1 MSLRFLLVVV
11 LATSLQTSS
20 LFAVAFCPE
29 AKLTNNI
36 ASISSRTCD
45 TMLFSS
51 DNKDDPPVPVASP
64 PNMSREEYL
73 RQSTKGGYTVKQ
85 RLREEVESPFRKVRL
100 LLFATSGGSALTAL
114 YFSGLN
120 TIKAVVGGYADAQ
133 PLDEVL
139 TSDAINIGAAIICGF
154 LAFRE
159 YKAGQVNLQRISR
172 GGRLA
177 SLAVEPA
184 KATSFGKNVRQLA
197 DYRRD
202 YRVLIAAGDEE
213 YISELA
219 LSLNA
224 DRLKDAN
231 ATPAKLEETN
241 VIVVPVLLSS
251 SSDGSFTVSD
261 TRAFWNAVEPKSKQD
276 RNFDIT
282 RSESVIA
289 FPRGNAAWIEYLQ
302 EDINTATKQGFE
314 VLEKG
319 ITLTVK
325 KNGRILRRATGL
337 PDWANLV
344 GAMEVMDGSKF
355 GMPGDSEK
363 YGGP

>member
-1 MSLRFLLVVV
+1 
-11 LATSLQTSS
+11 
-20 LFAVAFCPE
+20 
-29 AKLTNNI
+29 
-36 ASISSRTCD
+36 
-45 TMLFSS
+45 
-51 DNKDDPPVPVASP
+51 
-64 PNMSREEYL
+64 
-73 RQSTKGGYTVKQ
+73 
-85 RLREEVESPFRKVRL
+85 
-100 LLFATSGGSALTAL
+100 
-114 YFSGLN
+114 
-120 TIKAVVGGYADAQ
+120 
-133 PLDEVL
+133 
-139 TSDAINIGAAIICGF
+139 
-154 LAFRE
+154 
-159 YKAGQVNLQRISR
+159 
-172 GGRLA
+172 
-177 SLAVEPA
+177 
-184 KATSFGKNVRQLA
+184 
-197 DYRRD
+197 
-202 YRVLIAAGDEE
+202 LIAAGDEE

-261 TRAFWNAVEPKSKQD
+261 TRAFWNAVEPKSEQD